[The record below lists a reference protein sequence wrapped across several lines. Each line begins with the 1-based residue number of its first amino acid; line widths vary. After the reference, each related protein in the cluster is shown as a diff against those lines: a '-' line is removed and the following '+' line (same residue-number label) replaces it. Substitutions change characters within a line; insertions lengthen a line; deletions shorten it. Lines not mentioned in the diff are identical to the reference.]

1 MTYLSKLILPL
12 ALVCSSAFAVDMAEF
27 GKLHPAGFTSS
38 IGFASPTIGYTTSN
52 HTFTVELQP
61 TSGIEQYNN
70 TDWDENKAVY
80 SYLSGS
86 YKLPVT
92 ERLSAGITLML
103 EKRFPISKHNQ
114 YKYKKYY
121 EYFIKV
127 PVEYAL
133 NSHLAIGVS
142 TEIYSAKDIEYDV
155 YSADSSSIYA
165 SSTTETDKG
174 STWFDGTTVYFRYNF

>member
-38 IGFASPTIGYTTSN
+38 IGYNFPKIGYATSN
-52 HTFTVELQP
+52 HTFTVEFQP
-61 TSGIEQYNN
+61 TTVIEQYNN
-70 TDWDENKAVY
+70 INWDENKAVY
-80 SYLSGS
+80 SYFSGS

-92 ERLSAGITLML
+92 ERLSAGISLGL
-103 EKRFPISKHNQ
+103 EKRFPISKNNQ

-121 EYFIKV
+121 EYFICV

-142 TEIYSAKDIEYDV
+142 TEIYNAKDIEYDV
-155 YSADSSSIYA
+155 YSEDSSSIYA
-165 SSTTETDKG
+165 SSVITTDKG
-174 STWFDGTTVYFRYNF
+174 STWFDGATVYFRYNF